1 MTLKRKFL
9 MALVGLVCFM
19 GVVFSGIALTSV
31 QYLLGHAVSY
41 VQQGITQQWNR
52 TLTSYYMEHKSWD
65 GVQEHINRILANG
78 SRPDETPPREV
89 DPFYVFDINK
99 TVVGSSRN
107 IDLGKNLT
115 QVSDNDKVSKQWL
128 EIKVNNTTVGYFWI
142 DNKTPPRQN
151 RLAESIGRSIINS
164 MLIGLV
170 LTTLLAVLL
179 GSLLTNRLTEPLKDL
194 TLAVRRVGKGD
205 LKTRLRIDGEDDI
218 AMLGNAFN
226 QMTEQLAR
234 NEEVRQN
241 MVADIAHE
249 LRTPLAIISGKLE
262 SIQEGVLPLAAE
274 TLLPIQDEAIRLSR
288 LVKDLQQLSLAE
300 AGKLPLHRMPIDLYD
315 LLKRILEQFAF
326 EFEDRGIQGELFG
339 QSQKIQADSD
349 RLTQVFVNLIG
360 NALLHTASGGKI
372 KVSLEPWKPKV
383 SLDEGDKKTG
393 GRKIRS
399 VSSGDSLERVEENIE
414 KPMEWVRVM
423 IEDTGEGI
431 PAEELDHIFDR
442 FYRVDQSRDRET
454 GGTGLGLAIAKE
466 FVQAH
471 GGDIQVKSELDKG
484 TCFSV
489 LLPVDFKSIKNLS

>member
-31 QYLLGHAVSY
+31 QYLLGHAVNY
-41 VQQGITQQWNR
+41 VQQSINQQWNR
-52 TLTSYYMEHKSWD
+52 TLTSYYVEHKSWD

-78 SRPDETPPREV
+78 YRSDETVQREAEL
-89 DPFYVFDINK
+89 FYVFDMNQ
-99 TVVGSSRN
+99 TVVASSRS
-107 IDLGKNLT
+107 IDLGKNLA
-115 QVSDNDKVSKQWL
+115 QIADNDKVSKQWL
-128 EIKVNNTTVGYFWI
+128 EIKVNNNAVGYFWI
-142 DNKTPPRQN
+142 DTRTPPRQN
-151 RLAESIGRSIINS
+151 RFAETIGRSIINS

-170 LTTLLAVLL
+170 LTTFLAVLL
-179 GSLLTNRLTEPLKDL
+179 GSILTNRLTGPLKDL
-194 TLAVRRVGKGD
+194 TLAVRRVGEGD
-205 LKTRLRIDGEDDI
+205 LKTRLKIEGEDDI

-300 AGKLPLHRMPIDLYD
+300 AGKLPLHRMPIDLHN

-326 EFEDRGIQGELFG
+326 EFEDRGIQGELLG

-372 KVSLEPWKPKV
+372 KVSLELWKPKV
-383 SLDEGDKKTG
+383 SSGEGDKKPG

-399 VSSGDSLERVEENIE
+399 VSSEDTRERVEENNE
-414 KPMEWVRVM
+414 KPMEWVQVT

-471 GGDIQVKSELDKG
+471 GGDIQVKSEMGKG
-484 TCFSV
+484 TNFSV
-489 LLPVDFKSIKNLS
+489 LLPIDFTRFKNLS